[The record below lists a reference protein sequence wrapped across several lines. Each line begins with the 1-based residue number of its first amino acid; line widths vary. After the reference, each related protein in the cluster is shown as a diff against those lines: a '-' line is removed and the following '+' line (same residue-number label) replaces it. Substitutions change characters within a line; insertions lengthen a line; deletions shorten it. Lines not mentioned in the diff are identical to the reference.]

1 MERVSKADVS
11 FGGYL
16 PENCIA
22 ADSHT
27 RTWLA
32 TQLSVG
38 RMVWIEELIA
48 DSDSERDTF
57 LADVRSKAAV
67 ENPIVGS
74 IYEAS
79 ADDGICYYTYELLHG
94 KTLAESKANG
104 EKLPPE
110 LVVQV
115 LSKIA
120 EVCTYYDA
128 QNIASS
134 PLGLEQIFI
143 DESGV
148 IRLKNLATSEER
160 LPDHS
165 LGDMMRIGRL
175 LEALVDTQQAGASRC
190 LALLAWM
197 RGEDPEHNLSWVE
210 VLDCSLQIDY
220 QLTTPAEIV
229 TKTSPIFSTG
239 KKKLA
244 FMIGAMIG
252 AALILIQLIP
262 EKKSKPAKIPL
273 YQADWITIPAG
284 KHETSTH
291 FKIELTEFSISSCE
305 VTIGEYAE
313 FLETLDI
320 LKAQNAEDSFDHRE
334 QPEAKKSHKPDDW
347 DALYEAAK
355 SSQVWRKHL
364 INLNTPIVGV
374 DWWDAYAYAN
384 WKNAELP
391 TQEQWLGALLSGA
404 GDPSEIKISE
414 LLPVNEESP
423 DRTKNGLFGMA
434 GSVAE
439 WTSEARPT
447 PDNPLGEELWVII
460 GGSYLNPNQG
470 ALSREWVADRML
482 RRPDL
487 GFRICQKK

>member
-1 MERVSKADVS
+1 MELVSKADVS

-48 DSDSERDTF
+48 NSNAERDAF
-57 LADVRSKAAV
+57 LADVRAKAAV

-79 ADDGICYYTYELLHG
+79 ADEGIYYYAYELLPG
-94 KTLAESKANG
+94 KTLAERNANG
-104 EKLPPE
+104 DKLSPE
-110 LVVQV
+110 LIVQV

-120 EVCTYYDA
+120 EVCAYYDTH
-128 QNIASS
+128 QIASS

-143 DESGV
+143 DDSGV

-160 LPDHS
+160 LSDHS
-165 LGDMMRIGRL
+165 LGDMMRLGHL
-175 LEALVDTQQAGASRC
+175 LESLLDTQQAGASRC
-190 LALLAWM
+190 LTLLAWM
-197 RGEDPEHNLSWVE
+197 RGEDSEHSLSWAE
-210 VLDCSLQIDY
+210 VLDYSLQIDY

-229 TKTSPIFSTG
+229 TKTGRIFSTS
-239 KKKLA
+239 KKKLT
-244 FMIGAMIG
+244 FITGAMIC
-252 AALILIQLIP
+252 AALLLILVIP
-262 EKKSKPAKIPL
+262 EKSSKPAKILL
-273 YQADWITIPAG
+273 YQAGWIPIPKG
-284 KHETSTH
+284 KHEISDH
-291 FKIELTEFSISSCE
+291 FKIKHTEFSISACE
-305 VTIGEYAE
+305 VTIGQYAE

-320 LKAQNAEDSFDHRE
+320 LKVQNAGDSFDHSE
-334 QPEAKKSHKPDDW
+334 QPEAKKSHIPDDW

-355 SSQVWRKHL
+355 NSKVWRKHL

-391 TQEQWLGALLSGA
+391 TQEQWLGALMSGA
-404 GDPSEIKISE
+404 SDPSEIKISE
-414 LLPVNEESP
+414 LLPVNEDSP
-423 DRTKNGLFGMA
+423 DRTENGLIGMS
-434 GSVAE
+434 GSVSE
-439 WTSEARPT
+439 WTSEPRAA
-447 PDNPLGEELWVII
+447 PDNPLGKELWVIT